1 MFSKITILTKRLFIF
16 FLFSGISI
24 FFLKVLNKRTDFPC
38 FYLSGE
44 RYLKAQ
50 NLYIISDPWPYKYLP
65 SAALFFSPLS
75 LFPQNIALVL
85 FYIASF
91 TSMFLSYLLL
101 SKVLVSL
108 KIKVGFWSIVIVFIV
123 NIKAH
128 VYDYANLQIN
138 HFLVLLLIL
147 SFYIQQRYPRSLLRW
162 VGAFLFSL
170 AGMFKIITI
179 FISFYFLLKKEYRYF
194 FKLLMMIFLI
204 LLLPLISYGYVG
216 LKWQYLEYV
225 LLMKNY
231 HQLFSPDR
239 LYQSIPS
246 MLARLSPFLPFTNE
260 GALKLILIVILL
272 LLSIFIFKMIYDQQK
287 KGSLDLRLPWL
298 QFSGCLIFYPLVN
311 PVGWKHGY
319 VFLMPAIFFVTHY
332 VLEMKLYAK
341 WIYRLTIGA
350 FLLLTVFSSEVFLGK
365 ALSDSKDNFSFNV
378 FAAMILLFLVFLIHQ
393 LILNKTNET

>member
-1 MFSKITILTKRLFIF
+1 MFLKVSTLTKRLFVF
-16 FLFSGISI
+16 FLLTGISI
-24 FFLKVLNKRTDFPC
+24 FFLKVLHKRTDFPC

-44 RYLKAQ
+44 RYLQTK
-50 NLYIISDPWPYKYLP
+50 NLYVISDPWPYKYLP
-65 SAALFFSPLS
+65 SAAFFFAPLS
-75 LFPQNIALVL
+75 FFPQNIALVVY
-85 FYIASF
+85 YIASF
-91 TSMFLSYLLL
+91 ISMFLSYLLL
-101 SKVLVSL
+101 TKVLVSE
-108 KIKVGFWSIVIVFIV
+108 KIKVSFWSIIIVFIV

-138 HFLVLLLIL
+138 HFLVLLLLL
-147 SFYIQQRYPRSLLRW
+147 SFYIHQRYPQSLLKW

-170 AGMFKIITI
+170 AGMFKIIPF

-194 FKLLMMIFLI
+194 SKLMVMIVLI
-204 LLLPLISYGYVG
+204 LILPLISYGYVG

-246 MLARLSPFLPFTNE
+246 MLARLSPFLPVSNE
-260 GALKLILIVILL
+260 GVLKIILLVILL

-287 KGSLDLRLPWL
+287 KGSLDSRLPWL

-341 WIYRLTIGA
+341 SIYRLLIGA

-378 FAAMILLFLVFLIHQ
+378 LAAIILLFLVFSIHQ
-393 LILNKTNET
+393 LILKKNNET